1 MDLEKVTAKIRPRKG
16 WEAIDLGISLV
27 QQHAKVLYKIWFLV
41 SLPTFLLITAIFHA
55 SPEWA
60 AFCLWWLK
68 PILERPLLHFLS
80 RELFGE
86 SLTVKQCLKAF
97 FSVAKIQWFASLTW
111 RRLSFT
117 RSLDL
122 PLIQLE
128 GLKGAKRSSRLK
140 TLHSGDSGSAVW
152 LTIIFVL
159 VEVITYSSIIALIY
173 LLVPE
178 VYLENFK
185 LLEWFA
191 EDNENLLMSHIF
203 NFLAL
208 LGMSLVAPFFIAC
221 GFALYLNQRTHL
233 EAWDIELSFKRL
245 AARLKEKSEN
255 LNVRLAGYLIGFFF
269 ISTLAVQ
276 PTTSIAQQADSEQQ
290 KAEQITFAEPLNIDE
305 IDIQQLVTSELD
317 AEKNQ
322 LDENAPDSLTHQ
334 QAKELIIEIKQGDDF
349 HQKELKESNRYR
361 SSKKD
366 SWFDSDNEPE
376 SMSSGWLIFAQLFAL
391 VVEFA
396 LWIFVAVLVLF
407 LIIRYKHLLGNTS
420 FERKAK
426 HKRPKKLFGFDLDS
440 ESLPEKPWEVARNL
454 VENEQYRQ
462 ALSLL
467 YRASLIWYIDNKNV
481 LIKEGYTE
489 LECLQQIVKNVGAV
503 SQGYIKKLTNTWR
516 GLAYAHVQPEKSVL
530 LDLCESW
537 PKVMQV
543 SSVASQSASN
553 SEAISAKGK
562 MDEK

>member
-27 QQHAKVLYKIWFLV
+27 QQHAKELYKIWFLI
-41 SLPTFLLITAIFHA
+41 SLPIFFVLTLILNQSPLWSFFLI
-55 SPEWA
+55 
-60 AFCLWWLK
+60 WLVK
-68 PILERPLLHFLS
+68 PILERPLLHYLS
-80 RELFGE
+80 RVLFGE
-86 SLTVKQCLKAF
+86 KLTTKQCVKSFL
-97 FSVAKIQWFASLTW
+97 SVAKIQLFASLTW
-111 RRLSFT
+111 RRFSFT

-128 GLKGAKRSSRLK
+128 GLKGSKRASRLK

-152 LTIIFVL
+152 LTIIFSL
-159 VEVITYSSIIALIY
+159 VEFIMFISIIVLAY
-173 LLVPE
+173 LFVPK
-178 VYLENFK
+178 VYVEDFDIWQAIFTGKGN
-185 LLEWFA
+185 LLEY
-191 EDNENLLMSHIF
+191 HTYIF
-203 NFLAL
+203 LYFLSF
-208 LGMSLVAPFFIAC
+208 SLIAPFFTAC

-290 KAEQITFAEPLNIDE
+290 KAEQITFAEPLKIEE

-334 QAKELIIEIKQGDDF
+334 QAKELIMEIKQGDDF

-361 SSKKD
+361 SSNKD

-426 HKRPKKLFGFDLDS
+426 HKRPKKLFGLDLDT

-543 SSVASQSASN
+543 SSIASQSAIN